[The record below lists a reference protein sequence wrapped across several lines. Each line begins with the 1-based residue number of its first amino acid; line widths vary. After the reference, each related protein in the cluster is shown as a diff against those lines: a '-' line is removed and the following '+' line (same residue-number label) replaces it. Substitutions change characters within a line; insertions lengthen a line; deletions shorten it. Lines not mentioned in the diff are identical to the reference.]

1 MKTIDATRPPL
12 AAAQTEPGGPRI
24 SPPRGGHRRCLRTAV
39 QLLGLPAGVL
49 SLGIALCALPQSAAA
64 QSVGGSPPY
73 GTQVGSGT
81 LSPLTPKLTF
91 SAGPF
96 VLPNVTE
103 LESLLGLV
111 GAGTN
116 TPTCSATPTLPG
128 GALSTDACDYYN
140 LTINASSVAAA
151 DNVQI
156 TVSWPDPNNPL
167 DQSEFDLFVYDSN
180 NNPIAIDNIGVA
192 TPRTITLPVPAD
204 GTQYTVQVVPFNPE
218 GFSYTASIQLVAKP
232 SFVPPPPNPA
242 AARFQSYLSP
252 TGLGDNAG
260 EPSIGVDW
268 NPNVPSLKH
277 GTVNEGGV
285 TFFQSGPNT
294 LRVSFDECSSPAGHL
309 WEDVSTPLVQ
319 QFVLSDPIG
328 FVDSTTGRVFSMD
341 LIGGEGNS
349 FLAYSDDDGTTWTP
363 AQGGGVPSGPDHP
376 TLGGG
381 PYASPLPNP
390 GPVYPHAIYYASQDI
405 APEAQCSRS
414 DDGGQTFGAGV
425 PIYQT
430 PACAGNASI
439 HGHVKVGPDGTVYV
453 ASGSCAAGPGLAI
466 SHDNGVTWTFAGPPG
481 QTDSQSLDPSVAI
494 DAANKVYLIW
504 LDGATNHP
512 YVSVS
517 GDQGGTWSAPFDV
530 GAVFGIQNADFVVS
544 TAGDAGRAAV
554 GFVGTTVS
562 GNPQSAVFPG
572 IWDLYVATTYDG
584 GHTWTTLNVTP
595 NDPVQLGCIW
605 TSGGSNPCRNLLD
618 FNDMHLDSEGRIEV
632 GFAKGCLASANC
644 TLATAAQ
651 HGPPYPE
658 SEASKAAIA
667 RQSGGLRMF
676 AAFDPPAQGVPGNP
690 KLDSATVDPLTGH
703 VDLAWE
709 APDNGGSPL
718 TTYNIYRG
726 TSSGAETPYAQLPA
740 GHTDFVDTSVAA
752 NTTYFYYVTATNA
765 VGTSGHCGEV
775 ASSSVVNPNHSACTL
790 PGVPLVT
797 DPAGDQTGA
806 PANAELDITGVNV
819 AEPFPSPSGTSS
831 IVFTLQVSNLGQLPA
846 LQPNSE
852 WKISFSVPD
861 SNGTPRTV
869 FLEADTNDP
878 TKPFGEFGYGYTG
891 GNTDY
896 GEGSTGVTGTF
907 DVNGNQIIIIL
918 DTSKPIQFAP
928 GIGSGDLPF
937 TVSLPAGR
945 VLNSLSGQTVTLIG
959 SQPGGIGGG
968 LLETVDVT
976 GKATYTLA
984 GNAFCRPEGPPL
996 AVLQGIPN
1004 TGCSPLTVAF
1014 DGSQSFDPD
1023 GDPITSYTFNFG
1035 DGSAPVTQSS
1045 PKISYTY
1052 STAGNY
1058 PASLKVTCSRN
1069 ATSGNVAQ
1077 AEIEVGAVP
1086 ATPTITA
1093 PSSVKPN
1100 QSGVTASVANH
1111 AGSRYSWSI
1120 QNGSITAGQG
1130 TSQITFTAGTKGSVT
1145 LTVTETSQLGCVSRS
1160 ASATV
1165 TIGKK

>member
-1 MKTIDATRPPL
+1 MNN
-12 AAAQTEPGGPRI
+12 
-24 SPPRGGHRRCLRTAV
+24 RREDIGQRFRTAGARV
-39 QLLGLPAGVL
+39 SAAVL
-49 SLGIALCALPQSAAA
+49 SLCIALCGLPTIATA

-73 GTQVGSGT
+73 GTQVGSGI
-81 LSPLTPKLTF
+81 LSPATPKLTF

-96 VLPNVTE
+96 VVPNVTE
-103 LESLLGLV
+103 EEGLLGLV

-116 TPTCSATPTLPG
+116 TPTCASTPTLPG
-128 GALSTDACDYYN
+128 GALASDACDFYV
-140 LTINASSVAAA
+140 LTVNAALVAAV
-151 DNVQI
+151 DNLQI
-156 TVSWPDPNNPL
+156 SVSWPDQNNPT

-180 NNPIAIDNIGVA
+180 NNPIAIANIGVA
-192 TPRTITLPVPAD
+192 TPRVVTLPIPAN

-218 GFSYTASIQLVAKP
+218 GFSYTASIQLVPKP
-232 SFVPPPPNPA
+232 TFTVPPPNPA
-242 AARFQSYLSP
+242 AARFRTYLSP

-268 NPNVPSLKH
+268 NPNVASLKH
-277 GTVNEGGV
+277 DTVNQGGV

-294 LRVSFDECSSPAGHL
+294 LRVSFDDCSSPAGHL

-349 FLAYSDDDGTTWTP
+349 FLAYSDDDGTTWLP
-363 AQGGGVPSGPDHP
+363 AQGGGAPSGPDHE

-381 PYASPLPNP
+381 PFASPLPNP

-405 APEAQCSRS
+405 APEAQASRS
-414 DDGGQTFGAGV
+414 DDGGVTFGPGV

-466 SHDNGVTWTFAGPPG
+466 SHDNGVTWSFAGPPG

-512 YVSVS
+512 FVSVS
-517 GDQGGTWSAPFDV
+517 ADEGSTWSAPFDV
-530 GAVFGIQNADFVVS
+530 GAVYGILNADFVVS

-554 GFVGTTVS
+554 GFVGTTVG
-562 GNPQSAVFPG
+562 GNPQSAAFPG
-572 IWDLYVATTYDG
+572 VWDLYVATTYDG
-584 GHTWTTLNVTP
+584 GKSWTTVNVTP
-595 NDPVQLGCIW
+595 QDPVQLGCIW
-605 TSGGSNPCRNLLD
+605 TGGGSNPCRNLLD
-618 FNDMHLDSEGRIEV
+618 FNDMHLDSQGRIEV
-632 GFAKGCLASANC
+632 AFAKGCLASANC
-644 TLATAAQ
+644 TLATASQ
-651 HGPPYPE
+651 HGAPYPE

-676 AAFDPPAQGVPGNP
+676 AAFDPPAVAAPGNP
-690 KLDSATVDPLTGH
+690 KLDSAKVDPMTGA
-703 VDLAWE
+703 VDVAWE
-709 APDNGGSPL
+709 APDNGGSPI
-718 TTYNIYRG
+718 TSYNVYRG
-726 TSSGAETPYAQLPA
+726 TAAGAETPYAQLPA
-740 GHTDFVDTSVAA
+740 GHTVFVDTQVVA
-752 NTTYFYYVTATNA
+752 NTTYYYYVTATNA
-765 VGTSGHCGEV
+765 AGTGGHCGEV
-775 ASSSVVNPNHSACTL
+775 ASAAAGSSHQSACNL
-790 PGVPLVT
+790 PGVPVVT
-797 DPAGDQTGA
+797 DPAGNQTGA
-806 PANAELDITGVNV
+806 PANAQLDITGVAV
-819 AEPFPSPSGTSS
+819 AEPFPSPAGTSS
-831 IVFTLQVSNLGQLPA
+831 IVLTMQVANLGQLPA

-861 SNGTPRTV
+861 THGTPRTV
-869 FLEADTNDP
+869 FVEGDTNDP
-878 TKPFGEFGYGYTG
+878 TKPFGQFGYGYTG
-891 GNTDY
+891 GTTDF
-896 GEGSTGVTGTF
+896 GQGSTGVTGTF
-907 DVNGNQIIIIL
+907 DVAGNQIVIIV

-928 GIGSGDLPF
+928 GVGSGDLPF
-937 TVSLPAGR
+937 TVNLPAGT
-945 VLNSLSGQTVTLIG
+945 VLNSLTGQTVTLVG

-968 LLETVDVT
+968 LLLTVNAT
-976 GKATYTLA
+976 GKGSYTLG

-1004 TGCSPLTVAF
+1004 TGCAPLTVAF

-1023 GDPITSYTFNFG
+1023 GDSITSYTFNFG
-1035 DGSAPVTQSS
+1035 DGSAPVTQAS
-1045 PKISYTY
+1045 PKFSYTY
-1052 STAGNY
+1052 SKAGNY
-1058 PASLKVTCSRN
+1058 PASLKVSCSRN

-1077 AEIEVGAVP
+1077 AEIQAGATP
-1086 ATPTITA
+1086 ATPAITA
-1093 PSSVKPN
+1093 PSTAKPN
-1100 QSGVTASVANH
+1100 QTGLTASAANH

-1120 QNGSITAGQG
+1120 QNGTITAGQG
-1130 TSQITFTAGTKGSVT
+1130 TSQVTFTVGTKGSTT
-1145 LTVTETSQLGCVSRS
+1145 LTVTEATNLGCASQA